1 VVFATQIAVDF
12 RQTFKKDVVVDIICF
27 RKLGHNEQDT
37 PSVTQPLMYKKIAQH
52 PGTRKLFGDHLVA
65 QGAVPADYP
74 DQQVTAFRA
83 AMDEGRH
90 TSDPVLTNFKSKFAI
105 DWSPFLNSKWTDAA
119 DTAVPLAELQRLGKR
134 ITTVPDG
141 FAIHPLVDRVIKDRR
156 AMAEGKLALD
166 WGMGEHLA
174 FASVLA
180 NGYGVRLSGQDC
192 GRGTFTHRHAVLHDQ
207 ARERWDSGSYT
218 PLQHVADDQGEFTV
232 IDSVLSEEAVL
243 GFEYGYSTAE
253 PNKLVIWEA
262 QFGDFANGA
271 QVVIDQFISSGE
283 AKWGRVTGL
292 TLMLPHGYEG
302 QGPEHSSARIERF
315 LQLCA
320 EHNMQIVQPTT
331 PAQIF
336 HVLRRQMIRSFR
348 KPLVLFT
355 PKSLL
360 RHKEAISSL
369 DDLAKGSFQL
379 IIGES
384 DKRIDPQK
392 VKRVIVC
399 SGRLYFDLL
408 AARREAERDDLAII
422 RVEQLYPFGQ
432 KAFEAE
438 VKRYAAATDWVWA
451 QDEPQNQGP
460 WFYIQHHMQDA
471 FKDGQRLMYAGRPA
485 SASPAVGYYD
495 KHYAQL
501 KELIATAFGDSKP
514 AKRSSKAKS

>member
-1 VVFATQIAVDF
+1 
-12 RQTFKKDVVVDIICF
+12 
-27 RKLGHNEQDT
+27 
-37 PSVTQPLMYKKIAQH
+37 
-52 PGTRKLFGDHLVA
+52 
-65 QGAVPADYP
+65 
-74 DQQVTAFRA
+74 
-83 AMDEGRH
+83 
-90 TSDPVLTNFKSKFAI
+90 
-105 DWSPFLNSKWTDAA
+105 
-119 DTAVPLAELQRLGKR
+119 
-134 ITTVPDG
+134 
-141 FAIHPLVDRVIKDRR
+141 
-156 AMAEGKLALD
+156 
-166 WGMGEHLA
+166 
-174 FASVLA
+174 
-180 NGYGVRLSGQDC
+180 
-192 GRGTFTHRHAVLHDQ
+192 
-207 ARERWDSGSYT
+207 
-218 PLQHVADDQGEFTV
+218 
-232 IDSVLSEEAVL
+232 
-243 GFEYGYSTAE
+243 
-253 PNKLVIWEA
+253 
-262 QFGDFANGA
+262 
-271 QVVIDQFISSGE
+271 
-283 AKWGRVTGL
+283 
-292 TLMLPHGYEG
+292 
-302 QGPEHSSARIERF
+302 
-315 LQLCA
+315 
-320 EHNMQIVQPTT
+320 
-331 PAQIF
+331 
-336 HVLRRQMIRSFR
+336 MIRSFR